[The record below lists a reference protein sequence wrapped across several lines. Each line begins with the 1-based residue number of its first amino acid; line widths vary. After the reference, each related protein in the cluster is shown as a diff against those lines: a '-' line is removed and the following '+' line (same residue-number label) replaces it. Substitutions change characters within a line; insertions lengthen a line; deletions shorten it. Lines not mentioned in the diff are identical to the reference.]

1 MQRAILVRDYE
12 EEDPGKPKPV
22 SNKKRFK
29 GTTDREAAEADPWAH
44 LRKDGERD
52 HHRHVC

>member
-1 MQRAILVRDYE
+1 VRDYE

-29 GTTDREAAEADPWAH
+29 GTTNREAAEADPWSH

-52 HHRHVC
+52 RHRHVC